1 MKLGSWLLAM
11 MQPLV
16 GRILSALGFSVV
28 SIVGVTAALDQ
39 LKSML
44 LTQLQL
50 VPAAGLQLALLAG
63 CGVAFGFILGAI
75 TFRMALW
82 QLNNSMRILGVNT

>member
-1 MKLGSWLLAM
+1 MKIGSWLLAM
-11 MQPLV
+11 MQPLI

-28 SIVGVTAALDQ
+28 SIVGVTTALDQ
-39 LKSML
+39 LKATML
-44 LTQLQL
+44 SQLQL

-63 CGVAFGFILGAI
+63 AGVAFGFILGAI
-75 TFRMALW
+75 AFRLALW

>member
-1 MKLGSWLLAM
+1 M
-11 MQPLV
+11 MQPLI

-28 SIVGVTAALDQ
+28 SIVGVTTALDQ
-39 LKSML
+39 LKATML
-44 LTQLQL
+44 SQLQL

-63 CGVAFGFILGAI
+63 AGVAFGFILGAI
-75 TFRMALW
+75 AFRLALW

>member
-11 MQPLV
+11 MQPLI

-39 LKSML
+39 LKTML
-44 LTQLQL
+44 LNQLQL